1 MLLAPRTVPLIA
13 SATIA
18 KPRPHP
24 NARIKPKNIIA
35 DLLGLTG
42 FSGRA
47 AGSIN
52 VNDTDLATLQTLNAR
67 EAAICLI
74 VDNNGTNEWRVS
86 KYRILGKVEAVG
98 YKLILF
104 PAVFEEGSDPRK
116 AKISQ
121 YIDYEYSDNGN
132 LKSEKSYYIY
142 DGNNQLVNYSEYEYE
157 NEKVVKI
164 KLFNPQDQLS
174 QYYTYLYDSNGNVSK
189 EEYYYIQDGA
199 EAILQT
205 RILYEYDD
213 KNNPFI
219 IFAVE
224 GTPGINTNR
233 NNITKQT
240 TINYY
245 TEGDQSY
252 TVENSYEYNY
262 LGYPVKAN
270 NFEYIYGEGE

>member
-1 MLLAPRTVPLIA
+1 MKRSLLFTVI
-13 SATIA
+13 
-18 KPRPHP
+18 
-24 NARIKPKNIIA
+24 
-35 DLLGLTG
+35 
-42 FSGRA
+42 
-47 AGSIN
+47 
-52 VNDTDLATLQTLNAR
+52 
-67 EAAICLI
+67 
-74 VDNNGTNEWRVS
+74 
-86 KYRILGKVEAVG
+86 
-98 YKLILF
+98 LILF
-104 PAVFEEGSDPRK
+104 FNSCEKELVYEDYQSNTLLRQIRGSEDYMQVMVYYNTGYIFEHLHRFSYSKFLYNQQNQLIKIEIAMSFDPLSCAIIPGTTFEEGSDPRK
-116 AKISQ
+116 AKIGQ

-132 LKSEKSYYIY
+132 LKTKNSYYIN
-142 DGNNQLVNYSEYEYE
+142 DGNNQLMNYSEYEYE